1 VPVAEVMEM
10 VPANRS
16 LSAFMPV
23 MNIENAVQ
31 RFGSTLAFTKKL
43 MTEGKDYGKIP
54 GTDKPTLLKPGAEKL
69 CAFYGFTPR
78 FEAVSIVEDWTGN
91 DHGGEPF
98 FYYRYRCQLWRGDM
112 LIAESEA
119 SCNSR
124 EKKYRYRWVPESE
137 LGGLPKE
144 QLRFKDGKRTVQEF
158 TFSIDSAE
166 TGGKY
171 GKPPEYWQRFKDAI
185 SDGTAKPVKKK
196 TSKGATYDAYEIS
209 YGETLYRVPNP
220 DVADELNT
228 IQKMSQKRALIAST
242 LVACCAS
249 EYYTQDLEDR
259 IDDEH
264 GFTPSASTAPRAP
277 EVAPWDGEE
286 PESQKST
293 VDTSNDPEQLQTFL
307 KEGMKGK
314 DEFLR
319 LMTMF
324 KLQIVSANKKAGRT
338 TGLDK
343 VYYET
348 LAAHDIRDAKGFD
361 RLDAAGTGNL
371 IRAMYAACIKLSAE
385 LKMEMETANA

>member
-10 VPANRS
+10 IPANRS

-31 RFGSTLAFTKKL
+31 RFSSTLAFTKKL
-43 MTEGKDYGKIP
+43 MTKGKDYGEIP

-144 QLRFKDGKRTVQEF
+144 QYRSKDGRLTIQEF
-158 TFSIDSAE
+158 TFSVEKSE

-185 SDGTAKPVKKK
+185 ADGTAKKIKKT
-196 TSKGATYDAYEIS
+196 TSKGASYDGYEIS

-264 GFTPSASTAPRAP
+264 GFTPAASIAPRVP
-277 EVAPWDGEE
+277 EVAPWEGEQTE
-286 PESQKST
+286 THAKS
-293 VDTSNDPEQLQTFL
+293 DNGNDSEQLKTFL
-307 KEGMKGK
+307 NEGRKGHR
-314 DEFLR
+314 EFLK

-324 KLQIVSANKKAGRT
+324 RVNIQKAT
-338 TGLDK
+338 QNATGTVDDS
-343 VYYET
+343 VYFNT
-348 LAAHDIRDAKGFD
+348 LRDHKITNDEKGFGQ
-361 RLDAAGTGNL
+361 LDAEGKERL
-371 IRAMYAACIKLSAE
+371 IRALYAACNKLAAE
-385 LKMEMETANA
+385 LRMETANA